1 MTVNDSDISFWM
13 AELGVVAFVCLFLC
27 ILLYNQMVEF
37 RQTANQAFAD
47 MDVLLKKRRDLIPNL
62 VSTVKGSSAHEIQAL
77 DTVVRLRSQ
86 ATSAVSMQDKLKA
99 DRDLTGAL
107 GQLFALSEAYPDLK
121 ANANFLDLQ
130 GRLNRI
136 EDELSEARQSF
147 NLATANY
154 NAQREKIPTV
164 FVASALGFKPYTFFD
179 VGVQQRAELDA
190 PPSVLF

>member
-1 MTVNDSDISFWM
+1 MTENDIAFWT
-13 AELGVVAFVCLFLC
+13 AELGFVAFFCVILC
-27 ILLYNQMVEF
+27 IFAYNKMVEC
-37 RQTANQAFAD
+37 RQLANQAFAD

-62 VSTVKGSSAHEIQAL
+62 VSTVKGSSAHEIEAL
-77 DTVVRLRSQ
+77 GMVVRLRAQ
-86 ATSAVSMQDKLKA
+86 ATSAVSIQDKLA
-99 DRDLTGAL
+99 TDRDLTGAL
-107 GQLFALSEAYPDLK
+107 GQFFALSEAYPDLK

-154 NAQREKIPTV
+154 NTEREKIPTV

-179 VGVQQRAELDA
+179 VGASQRSELDV
-190 PPSVLF
+190 PPSVSF

>member
-1 MTVNDSDISFWM
+1 MMENDVAFWM
-13 AELGVVAFVCLFLC
+13 AELGVVAFVCVVLC

-62 VSTVKGSSAHEIQAL
+62 VATVKGSSAHEIEAL
-77 DTVVRLRSQ
+77 GTVVRLRGQ
-86 ATSAVSMQDKLKA
+86 AASAVSVQDKLAA
-99 DRDLTGAL
+99 DRNLTGAL

-130 GRLNRI
+130 GRLNII
-136 EDELSEARQSF
+136 EDELSEARQAF

-164 FVASALGFKPYTFFD
+164 FVASALGFKRYDFFD
-179 VGVQQRAELDA
+179 VGTEERASLDA
-190 PPSVLF
+190 PPTVQF